1 LLFKAIHIMETQQH
15 GDTGNDK
22 QKKNKH
28 GNEDAT

>member
-1 LLFKAIHIMETQQH
+1 METQQH

>member
-1 LLFKAIHIMETQQH
+1 METQQH
-15 GDTGNDK
+15 GHTGNDK